1 MGLLRP
7 PILWGPP
14 RFFCAAIAALAAF
27 FLAFSLLRFFRGRF
41 EVNRSRG
48 RFPVDL
54 RAVVLVFTILARSLK
69 YNESLGT
76 IHFPDWVAI
85 SRDRSFPFDFL
96 RPLEVEGCAPSKVE
110 GWGSSTLLLLVGE
123 GSGVVWV
130 LVFGVELNSE
140 QFSTK
145 SQSEQHV

>member
-7 PILWGPP
+7 PILGGPP

-27 FLAFSLLRFFRGRF
+27 FLAFSLLRFFWGRF
-41 EVNRSRG
+41 EVSRSRG
-48 RFPVDL
+48 HFPVDL
-54 RAVVLVFTILARSLK
+54 HAVVLVFTILAHSLK
-69 YNESLGT
+69 YKKSLGT
-76 IHFPDWVAI
+76 IHFPNWVAI

-96 RPLEVEGCAPSKVE
+96 QPLEVE
-110 GWGSSTLLLLVGE
+110 GWGSSILLLVGE

-145 SQSEQHV
+145 SQSEQPV

>member
-7 PILWGPP
+7 PVLGVLP
-14 RFFCAAIAALAAF
+14 RFFCATIAALAAF
-27 FLAFSLLRFFRGRF
+27 FLAFSLLRFLRGRF
-41 EVNRSRG
+41 EVSRSRG

-76 IHFPDWVAI
+76 IHFPNWVAI

-96 RPLEVEGCAPSKVE
+96 RPLEVEGWS
-110 GWGSSTLLLLVGE
+110 SSTLLLLVGE

-145 SQSEQHV
+145 SQSKQSV

>member
-7 PILWGPP
+7 PILGGPP
-14 RFFCAAIAALAAF
+14 RFFCAAIAALAAY
-27 FLAFSLLRFFRGRF
+27 FLAFSLLRFFWGRF
-41 EVNRSRG
+41 EVSRSRG

-54 RAVVLVFTILARSLK
+54 RAVVLVFTILAHSLK
-69 YNESLGT
+69 YNKSLGT
-76 IHFPDWVAI
+76 IHFPNWVAI

-96 RPLEVEGCAPSKVE
+96 RPLEVEG
-110 GWGSSTLLLLVGE
+110 WGSSILLLVGE

-145 SQSEQHV
+145 SQSKQPV